1 MSAKRNENTMRYG
14 NIKKAEFVVRKNR
27 FICDISIDGNIE
39 KCHVKNTGRLGE
51 LLVPGA
57 EIYVTVSDNP
67 ERKTKYDLVT
77 VVKDGKYVNIDSFAP
92 NLAVGEYL
100 HMIYPEANVIPERK
114 YGNSRFDF
122 YVENGN
128 EKLFIEVKGVTLFR
142 DGRALFPDA
151 PTERGIKHLSELAK
165 CIEEG
170 YIPKVFFVIAS
181 DFDGNI
187 VFSPNREIENE
198 FANALKKASDNG
210 VEICAFECLTEAD
223 SLYIKKQVS
232 VVLD

>member
-1 MSAKRNENTMRYG
+1 
-14 NIKKAEFVVRKNR
+14 
-27 FICDISIDGNIE
+27 
-39 KCHVKNTGRLGE
+39 
-51 LLVPGA
+51 
-57 EIYVTVSDNP
+57 
-67 ERKTKYDLVT
+67 
-77 VVKDGKYVNIDSFAP
+77 
-92 NLAVGEYL
+92 
-100 HMIYPEANVIPERK
+100 MIYPEANVISERR

-187 VFSPNREIENE
+187 VFSPNRAIENE
-198 FANALKKASDNG
+198 FANALKTLTSKL
-210 VEICAFECLTEAD
+210 AFIMLT
-223 SLYIKKQVS
+223 SKWMTWLQRTPMLLKIP
-232 VVLD
+232 

>member
-1 MSAKRNENTMRYG
+1 M
-14 NIKKAEFVVRKNR
+14 
-27 FICDISIDGNIE
+27 
-39 KCHVKNTGRLGE
+39 
-51 LLVPGA
+51 LVWTD
-57 EIYVTVSDNP
+57 TV
-67 ERKTKYDLVT
+67 
-77 VVKDGKYVNIDSFAP
+77 
-92 NLAVGEYL
+92 
-100 HMIYPEANVIPERK
+100 ERK

-187 VFSPNREIENE
+187 VFSPNRALGNE
-198 FANALKKASDNG
+198 FADALKTAYHSG
-210 VEICAFECLTEAD
+210 VEICAFECFAESD
-223 SLYIKKQVS
+223 SLSVKKQVS

>member
-1 MSAKRNENTMRYG
+1 MRYG
-14 NIKKAEFVVRKNR
+14 NIKKAEFVVRRNR
-27 FICDISIDGNIE
+27 FICDIIIDGNTE

-57 EIYVTVSDNP
+57 EVYVTVSDNP

-100 HMIYPEANVIPERK
+100 HKIYPGANVIPERK

-142 DGRALFPDA
+142 DGKALFPDA

-170 YIPKVFFVIAS
+170 YTAKVFFVIAA
-181 DFDGNI
+181 DFDGDI
-187 VFSPNREIENE
+187 VFSPNRALGDD
-198 FANALKKASDNG
+198 FANALIRARESG
-210 VEICAFECLTEAD
+210 VEICAFDCLVKPYSMD
-223 SLYIKKQVS
+223 IKKQIS